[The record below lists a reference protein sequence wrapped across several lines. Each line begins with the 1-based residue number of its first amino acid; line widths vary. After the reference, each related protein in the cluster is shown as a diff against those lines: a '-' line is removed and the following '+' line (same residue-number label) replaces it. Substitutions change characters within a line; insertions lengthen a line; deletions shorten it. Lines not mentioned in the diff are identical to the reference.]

1 MEFYEDPLDFDI
13 NEAKARKAR
22 EEAGNDLEKQ
32 AQLELD
38 EANEKDGLLSDGN
51 KKSEKM
57 TDIKLGNRELDDRVT
72 ESFAKNSLLS
82 EKNLDVLKL

>member
-1 MEFYEDPLDFDI
+1 MFYDFLQDGFIDFAMEFYEDPLDFDI

-32 AQLELD
+32 AQLDLD

-51 KKSEKM
+51 KKS
-57 TDIKLGNRELDDRVT
+57 
-72 ESFAKNSLLS
+72 
-82 EKNLDVLKL
+82 